1 MHTPPIV
8 GMVSTVGGDLLR
20 KTLMSKII
28 ENAVVEVPSTI
39 PPNHRSVAVRLA
51 PSDTVSDDP
60 RGPFDAVW
68 VTSPGSMIAV
78 AGDEQA
84 VCVLRH
90 CDVSESPVLHNVS
103 RLYATGTTAEVWGRP
118 SIVTKGA

>member
-1 MHTPPIV
+1 MGTVESVPP
-8 GMVSTVGGDLLR
+8 
-20 KTLMSKII
+20 
-28 ENAVVEVPSTI
+28 NI
-39 PPNHRSVAVRLA
+39 PPNHRSVAVKLT
-51 PSDTVSDDP
+51 PSDTMDDP
-60 RGPFDAVW
+60 HGPFDAVW

-84 VCVLRH
+84 VCGLLH

-118 SIVTKGA
+118 SVITRA